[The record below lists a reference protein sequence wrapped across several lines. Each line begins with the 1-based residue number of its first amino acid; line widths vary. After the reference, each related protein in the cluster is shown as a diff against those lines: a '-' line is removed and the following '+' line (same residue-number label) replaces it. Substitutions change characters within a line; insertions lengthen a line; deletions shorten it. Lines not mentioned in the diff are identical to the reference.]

1 MSEGPGGPQGATAGG
16 TLAMRMLSQQALVA
30 SQMKRA
36 ANDKAIAQMLA
47 AKKSGP
53 PAARLG
59 DEIQHKSFLGALAG
73 AVLGAIV
80 TIAEGCL
87 IMAACA
93 TGPYALV
100 LLPALMYAS
109 YKASDYV
116 EEKQN
121 QLESWINSFCDTD
134 GAINTGSENVN
145 INGKPAARAAV
156 TLPPPPPPGAIPEV
170 PQGEP
175 SWGDIATDLLESAA
189 EKAVPLAKAWGNAVI
204 TLTDSNAGFMDRV
217 SAGASLLFPAGPVL
231 MEFATM
237 VGGRGEI
244 KKDVDFP
251 EAGEDTALCDK
262 ETKPPRIAQGSSNV
276 FINNQPAARKGD
288 KLECSAAIVEGSP
301 DVFIGGEQ
309 VTYLDIQLEFP
320 PWQRMILGGITIAS
334 YLLPPAG
341 LLGKLGNLARLGKLG
356 NLLGK
361 SGKLLGAKLGAL
373 LGKTGKSLKSI
384 ANKVIRWVTDPVD
397 PVTGAYC
404 DERTDFTLGQTL
416 PLSFTRFHSSVLP
429 LHGLTGV
436 GWSDSWSEYAWV
448 REQGNRVD
456 IITQG
461 ATLRFAFDGDSDTAV
476 NPYHAQYILRRRDD
490 YLELFDRDALSSR
503 FFYDAFPGMRLR
515 HPVTDDTSDDRLAH
529 SPGDR
534 MYMLGGM
541 SDTASNRITF
551 ERDSQYR
558 ITGVSHTDGI
568 RLKLTYH
575 ASGYPRMSYR
585 ELYKPDEKP
594 LAIMVPA
601 WNETGVIGNMAELAA
616 TTLDY
621 ENYHIFVGTYPNDPD
636 TQRDVDEVCARFP
649 NVHKVVCA
657 RPGPTSKADCLNNV
671 LDAITQFERSANF
684 AFAGFILHDAEDVIS
699 PMELRLFNYLVER
712 KDLIQIPVYPFEREW
727 THFTSMTYID
737 EFSELHG
744 KDVPVRE
751 ALAGQVPS
759 AGVGTCFSRRAVTAL
774 LADGDGIAFDVQ
786 SLTEDYDIGFRL
798 KEKGMTEIFVRF
810 PVVDEAKERE
820 QRKFLQHART
830 SNMICVR
837 EYFPDT
843 FSTAVRQKSRWIIGI
858 VFQGFKTHKWTSSL
872 TLNYFLWR
880 DRKGAISNFVS
891 FLAMLV
897 MLQLLLL
904 LAYESLWPDA
914 WHFLSIFS
922 GSAWLMTLLWLNFG
936 LMVNRIVQRVIFVTG
951 YYGLTQGLLS
961 VLRLFWGNLINFM
974 ANWRALKQVLQHGD
988 PRRVAW
994 DKTTHD
1000 FPSVTG
1006 DTRSLRPLGQILLEN
1021 QVITEEQLDTALRNR
1036 VEGLRLGGSM
1046 LMQGL
1051 ISAEQLA
1058 QALAEQN
1065 GVAWESID
1073 AWQIPSSLIAEMP
1086 ASVALHYAVLPL
1098 RLENDELIVG
1108 SEDGIDPVSLAAL
1121 TRKVGRK
1128 VRYVIVL
1135 RGQIVTGLRHWYAR
1149 RRGHDPRA
1157 MLYNAV
1163 QHQWLT
1169 EQQTGEIWR
1178 QYVPHQFL
1186 FAEILTTLG
1195 HINRSAINVLL
1206 LRHER
1211 SSLPLGKFLVTEGVI
1226 SQETLDR
1233 VLTIQRELQ
1242 VSMQSLLLKAGL
1254 NTEQVAQLESEN
1266 EGE

>member
-1 MSEGPGGPQGATAGG
+1 MDWLLDVFATWLYGLKVIAI
-16 TLAMRMLSQQALVA
+16 TLAVIMF
-30 SQMKRA
+30 
-36 ANDKAIAQMLA
+36 I
-47 AKKSGP
+47 SG
-53 PAARLG
+53 L
-59 DEIQHKSFLGALAG
+59 DDFFI
-73 AVLGAIV
+73 
-80 TIAEGCL
+80 
-87 IMAACA
+87 
-93 TGPYALV
+93 
-100 LLPALMYAS
+100 
-109 YKASDYV
+109 
-116 EEKQN
+116 
-121 QLESWINSFCDTD
+121 
-134 GAINTGSENVN
+134 
-145 INGKPAARAAV
+145 
-156 TLPPPPPPGAIPEV
+156 
-170 PQGEP
+170 
-175 SWGDIATDLLESAA
+175 
-189 EKAVPLAKAWGNAVI
+189 
-204 TLTDSNAGFMDRV
+204 
-217 SAGASLLFPAGPVL
+217 
-231 MEFATM
+231 
-237 VGGRGEI
+237 
-244 KKDVDFP
+244 DV
-251 EAGEDTALCDK
+251 
-262 ETKPPRIAQGSSNV
+262 V
-276 FINNQPAARKGD
+276 
-288 KLECSAAIVEGSP
+288 
-301 DVFIGGEQ
+301 
-309 VTYLDIQLEFP
+309 Y
-320 PWQRMILGGITIAS
+320 
-334 YLLPPAG
+334 
-341 LLGKLGNLARLGKLG
+341 
-356 NLLGK
+356 
-361 SGKLLGAKLGAL
+361 
-373 LGKTGKSLKSI
+373 
-384 ANKVIRWVTDPVD
+384 
-397 PVTGAYC
+397 
-404 DERTDFTLGQTL
+404 
-416 PLSFTRFHSSVLP
+416 
-429 LHGLTGV
+429 
-436 GWSDSWSEYAWV
+436 WV
-448 REQGNRVD
+448 RRIKRKLSV
-456 IITQG
+456 
-461 ATLRFAFDGDSDTAV
+461 
-476 NPYHAQYILRRRDD
+476 YRR
-490 YLELFDRDALSSR
+490 
-503 FFYDAFPGMRLR
+503 
-515 HPVTDDTSDDRLAH
+515 
-529 SPGDR
+529 
-534 MYMLGGM
+534 
-541 SDTASNRITF
+541 
-551 ERDSQYR
+551 
-558 ITGVSHTDGI
+558 
-568 RLKLTYH
+568 
-575 ASGYPRMSYR
+575 YPRMSYR

-843 FSTAVRQKSRWIIGI
+843 FSTAVRQKSRWIIDI

-897 MLQLLLL
+897 MIQLLLL

-994 DKTTHD
+994 
-1000 FPSVTG
+1000 
-1006 DTRSLRPLGQILLEN
+1006 
-1021 QVITEEQLDTALRNR
+1021 
-1036 VEGLRLGGSM
+1036 
-1046 LMQGL
+1046 
-1051 ISAEQLA
+1051 
-1058 QALAEQN
+1058 
-1065 GVAWESID
+1065 ESID

-1098 RLENDELIVG
+1098 RLDNDELIVG

-1169 EQQTGEIWR
+1169 EQQAGEIWR

-1233 VLTIQRELQ
+1233 VLTVQRELQ

>member
-1 MSEGPGGPQGATAGG
+1 MDWLLDVFATWLYGLKVIAI
-16 TLAMRMLSQQALVA
+16 TLAVIMF
-30 SQMKRA
+30 
-36 ANDKAIAQMLA
+36 I
-47 AKKSGP
+47 SG
-53 PAARLG
+53 L
-59 DEIQHKSFLGALAG
+59 DDFFI
-73 AVLGAIV
+73 
-80 TIAEGCL
+80 
-87 IMAACA
+87 
-93 TGPYALV
+93 
-100 LLPALMYAS
+100 
-109 YKASDYV
+109 
-116 EEKQN
+116 
-121 QLESWINSFCDTD
+121 
-134 GAINTGSENVN
+134 
-145 INGKPAARAAV
+145 
-156 TLPPPPPPGAIPEV
+156 
-170 PQGEP
+170 
-175 SWGDIATDLLESAA
+175 
-189 EKAVPLAKAWGNAVI
+189 
-204 TLTDSNAGFMDRV
+204 
-217 SAGASLLFPAGPVL
+217 
-231 MEFATM
+231 
-237 VGGRGEI
+237 
-244 KKDVDFP
+244 DV
-251 EAGEDTALCDK
+251 
-262 ETKPPRIAQGSSNV
+262 V
-276 FINNQPAARKGD
+276 
-288 KLECSAAIVEGSP
+288 
-301 DVFIGGEQ
+301 
-309 VTYLDIQLEFP
+309 Y
-320 PWQRMILGGITIAS
+320 
-334 YLLPPAG
+334 
-341 LLGKLGNLARLGKLG
+341 
-356 NLLGK
+356 
-361 SGKLLGAKLGAL
+361 
-373 LGKTGKSLKSI
+373 
-384 ANKVIRWVTDPVD
+384 
-397 PVTGAYC
+397 
-404 DERTDFTLGQTL
+404 
-416 PLSFTRFHSSVLP
+416 
-429 LHGLTGV
+429 
-436 GWSDSWSEYAWV
+436 WV
-448 REQGNRVD
+448 RRIKRKLSV
-456 IITQG
+456 
-461 ATLRFAFDGDSDTAV
+461 
-476 NPYHAQYILRRRDD
+476 YRR
-490 YLELFDRDALSSR
+490 
-503 FFYDAFPGMRLR
+503 
-515 HPVTDDTSDDRLAH
+515 
-529 SPGDR
+529 
-534 MYMLGGM
+534 
-541 SDTASNRITF
+541 
-551 ERDSQYR
+551 
-558 ITGVSHTDGI
+558 
-568 RLKLTYH
+568 
-575 ASGYPRMSYR
+575 YPRMSYR

-897 MLQLLLL
+897 MIQLLLL

-994 DKTTHD
+994 
-1000 FPSVTG
+1000 
-1006 DTRSLRPLGQILLEN
+1006 
-1021 QVITEEQLDTALRNR
+1021 
-1036 VEGLRLGGSM
+1036 
-1046 LMQGL
+1046 
-1051 ISAEQLA
+1051 
-1058 QALAEQN
+1058 
-1065 GVAWESID
+1065 ESID

-1098 RLENDELIVG
+1098 RLDNDELIVG

-1169 EQQTGEIWR
+1169 EQQAGEIWR

-1211 SSLPLGKFLVTEGVI
+1211 SSLPLGKFLVT
-1226 SQETLDR
+1226 
-1233 VLTIQRELQ
+1233 
-1242 VSMQSLLLKAGL
+1242 
-1254 NTEQVAQLESEN
+1254 
-1266 EGE
+1266 

>member
-1 MSEGPGGPQGATAGG
+1 MDWLLDVFATWLYGLKVIAI
-16 TLAMRMLSQQALVA
+16 TLAVIMF
-30 SQMKRA
+30 
-36 ANDKAIAQMLA
+36 I
-47 AKKSGP
+47 SG
-53 PAARLG
+53 L
-59 DEIQHKSFLGALAG
+59 DDFFI
-73 AVLGAIV
+73 
-80 TIAEGCL
+80 
-87 IMAACA
+87 
-93 TGPYALV
+93 
-100 LLPALMYAS
+100 
-109 YKASDYV
+109 
-116 EEKQN
+116 
-121 QLESWINSFCDTD
+121 
-134 GAINTGSENVN
+134 
-145 INGKPAARAAV
+145 
-156 TLPPPPPPGAIPEV
+156 
-170 PQGEP
+170 
-175 SWGDIATDLLESAA
+175 
-189 EKAVPLAKAWGNAVI
+189 
-204 TLTDSNAGFMDRV
+204 
-217 SAGASLLFPAGPVL
+217 
-231 MEFATM
+231 
-237 VGGRGEI
+237 
-244 KKDVDFP
+244 DV
-251 EAGEDTALCDK
+251 
-262 ETKPPRIAQGSSNV
+262 V
-276 FINNQPAARKGD
+276 
-288 KLECSAAIVEGSP
+288 
-301 DVFIGGEQ
+301 
-309 VTYLDIQLEFP
+309 Y
-320 PWQRMILGGITIAS
+320 
-334 YLLPPAG
+334 
-341 LLGKLGNLARLGKLG
+341 
-356 NLLGK
+356 
-361 SGKLLGAKLGAL
+361 
-373 LGKTGKSLKSI
+373 
-384 ANKVIRWVTDPVD
+384 
-397 PVTGAYC
+397 
-404 DERTDFTLGQTL
+404 
-416 PLSFTRFHSSVLP
+416 
-429 LHGLTGV
+429 
-436 GWSDSWSEYAWV
+436 WV
-448 REQGNRVD
+448 RRIKRKLSV
-456 IITQG
+456 
-461 ATLRFAFDGDSDTAV
+461 
-476 NPYHAQYILRRRDD
+476 YRR
-490 YLELFDRDALSSR
+490 
-503 FFYDAFPGMRLR
+503 
-515 HPVTDDTSDDRLAH
+515 
-529 SPGDR
+529 
-534 MYMLGGM
+534 
-541 SDTASNRITF
+541 
-551 ERDSQYR
+551 
-558 ITGVSHTDGI
+558 
-568 RLKLTYH
+568 
-575 ASGYPRMSYR
+575 YPRMSYR

-872 TLNYFLWR
+872 T
-880 DRKGAISNFVS
+880 
-891 FLAMLV
+891 
-897 MLQLLLL
+897 
-904 LAYESLWPDA
+904 
-914 WHFLSIFS
+914 
-922 GSAWLMTLLWLNFG
+922 
-936 LMVNRIVQRVIFVTG
+936 
-951 YYGLTQGLLS
+951 QGLLS

-1098 RLENDELIVG
+1098 RLDNDELIVG

-1169 EQQTGEIWR
+1169 EQQAGEIWR

>member
-1 MSEGPGGPQGATAGG
+1 MDWLLDVFATWLYGLKVIAI
-16 TLAMRMLSQQALVA
+16 TLAVIMF
-30 SQMKRA
+30 
-36 ANDKAIAQMLA
+36 I
-47 AKKSGP
+47 SG
-53 PAARLG
+53 L
-59 DEIQHKSFLGALAG
+59 DDFFI
-73 AVLGAIV
+73 
-80 TIAEGCL
+80 
-87 IMAACA
+87 
-93 TGPYALV
+93 
-100 LLPALMYAS
+100 
-109 YKASDYV
+109 
-116 EEKQN
+116 
-121 QLESWINSFCDTD
+121 
-134 GAINTGSENVN
+134 
-145 INGKPAARAAV
+145 
-156 TLPPPPPPGAIPEV
+156 
-170 PQGEP
+170 
-175 SWGDIATDLLESAA
+175 
-189 EKAVPLAKAWGNAVI
+189 
-204 TLTDSNAGFMDRV
+204 
-217 SAGASLLFPAGPVL
+217 
-231 MEFATM
+231 
-237 VGGRGEI
+237 
-244 KKDVDFP
+244 DV
-251 EAGEDTALCDK
+251 
-262 ETKPPRIAQGSSNV
+262 V
-276 FINNQPAARKGD
+276 
-288 KLECSAAIVEGSP
+288 
-301 DVFIGGEQ
+301 
-309 VTYLDIQLEFP
+309 Y
-320 PWQRMILGGITIAS
+320 
-334 YLLPPAG
+334 
-341 LLGKLGNLARLGKLG
+341 
-356 NLLGK
+356 
-361 SGKLLGAKLGAL
+361 
-373 LGKTGKSLKSI
+373 
-384 ANKVIRWVTDPVD
+384 
-397 PVTGAYC
+397 
-404 DERTDFTLGQTL
+404 
-416 PLSFTRFHSSVLP
+416 
-429 LHGLTGV
+429 
-436 GWSDSWSEYAWV
+436 WV
-448 REQGNRVD
+448 RRIKRKLSV
-456 IITQG
+456 
-461 ATLRFAFDGDSDTAV
+461 
-476 NPYHAQYILRRRDD
+476 YRR
-490 YLELFDRDALSSR
+490 
-503 FFYDAFPGMRLR
+503 
-515 HPVTDDTSDDRLAH
+515 
-529 SPGDR
+529 
-534 MYMLGGM
+534 
-541 SDTASNRITF
+541 
-551 ERDSQYR
+551 
-558 ITGVSHTDGI
+558 
-568 RLKLTYH
+568 
-575 ASGYPRMSYR
+575 YPRMSYR

-837 EYFPDT
+837 EYFPD
-843 FSTAVRQKSRWIIGI
+843 
-858 VFQGFKTHKWTSSL
+858 
-872 TLNYFLWR
+872 
-880 DRKGAISNFVS
+880 
-891 FLAMLV
+891 
-897 MLQLLLL
+897 
-904 LAYESLWPDA
+904 A

-936 LMVNRIVQRVIFVTG
+936 LMINRIVQRVIFVTG

-961 VLRLFWGNLINFM
+961 VLRLFWDNLINFM

-1098 RLENDELIVG
+1098 RLDNDELIVG

-1169 EQQTGEIWR
+1169 EQQAGEIWR